1 MNLLSLARFLLNWN
15 IIIVQIFYFLGEL
28 IISCLNSV
36 EALWLIDAV
45 TLLGALLLNSVL
57 FHIFFTHPKMEGI
70 FFIHIILWRTI
81 AVRCKYRRIPN
92 WYIIRMHSNDIKS
105 LSSKGSAPTTIKSAA
120 PILFSKINFG
130 KRS

>member
-15 IIIVQIFYFLGEL
+15 IIVQVFYFLGEL
-28 IISCLNSV
+28 IISNSCLNSV

-70 FFIHIILWRTI
+70 FFIHILWRTV
-81 AVRCKYRRIPN
+81 AVRREYRRIPN
-92 WYIIRMHSNDIKS
+92 WYIIRMHFNDIKS
-105 LSSKGSAPTTIKSAA
+105 LSSKGSAPIKSAA
-120 PILFSKINFG
+120 PILFSKMNFG
-130 KRS
+130 KRN